1 MASRSEKRK
10 QVVIQEILDR
20 IESIVSKKKEQVN
33 AAAVT
38 GDNYRV
44 FGRLFPNLFLLVQ
57 KKVDQIKRVCG
68 FISTD
73 VLDHD

>member
-57 KKVDQIKRVCG
+57 
-68 FISTD
+68 
-73 VLDHD
+73 